1 VSISHTRSAPRHLL
15 RRRRSPGQAMVEFA
29 TFFVFIMLIIAGVV
43 DIGGLLDDHVSIEY
57 ATRQGARTAAVM
69 GTQVNADCAIIGAI
83 DAALAGMP
91 NMQLNQ
97 LIIYKAGADGLPQGA
112 SSETTY
118 AGSTICTVVNN
129 APSLSLPPIL
139 NNYPPSIRSNTP
151 FTEDSVGIELD
162 YTYTF
167 QLPLLGS
174 GTFSSSDQA
183 VMPVSPITV
192 PTVPPPV
199 PTPVVT
205 VGP

>member
-1 VSISHTRSAPRHLL
+1 MSSSHTRSAPRHLL

-29 TFFVFIMLIIAGVV
+29 TFFVFIMVIIAGVV
-43 DIGGLLDDHVSIEY
+43 DIGGLLNDHVSIEY
-57 ATRQGARTAAVM
+57 AARQGARTAAVM
-69 GTQVNADCAIIGAI
+69 GKQANADCAIIGAV
-83 DAALAGMP
+83 DAALTGMP

-97 LIIYKAGADGLPQGA
+97 LIIYKAGADGLPLGA
-112 SSETTY
+112 TSETIY
-118 AGSTICTVVNN
+118 AGSTICTVVSNV
-129 APSLSLPPIL
+129 PSLSLPPTL

-183 VMPVSPITV
+183 VMPVSPITI

-199 PTPVVT
+199 PTPT
-205 VGP
+205 V